1 MTQTMRALGRS
12 LYILDADG
20 SLTLRSEVEDRR
32 ATSEERRRIAKMKA
46 KKKKKK
52 GLDAAQDLESLTRMS
67 LNFVRQVKEP
77 LTRVRE
83 ANAET
88 AAAAADAA
96 ADEAAKADVGSVTEL
111 GMKLSGAKAGWVSA
125 CGPCSFAWVSTP
137 TMFWLAGARAE

>member
-1 MTQTMRALGRS
+1 MRALGRS

-96 ADEAAKADVGSVTEL
+96 A
-111 GMKLSGAKAGWVSA
+111 
-125 CGPCSFAWVSTP
+125 
-137 TMFWLAGARAE
+137 

>member
-1 MTQTMRALGRS
+1 MRALGRS

-46 KKKKKK
+46 KKKKA

-125 CGPCSFAWVSTP
+125 CGPCSFAWVSAL